1 MFDLH
6 LLEGELPWMKSCQL
20 LPPASLDS
28 LLRAV
33 LNTDPTQLTVA
44 HVKILIQDFL
54 VMGDCKHCFSS
65 GSISSG
71 SVLLKVLCRHDHSG
85 AKGSD
90 TKITQCSHIKDSYCT
105 IQQRRPLSNT
115 VSFPSFLVCH
125 RKQFGRPL
133 AANQLIQKKLAD
145 MVTEVHMFNPF
156 SHNSQEH

>member
-1 MFDLH
+1 ML
-6 LLEGELPWMKSCQL
+6 S
-20 LPPASLDS
+20 
-28 LLRAV
+28 
-33 LNTDPTQLTVA
+33 TDPIQLTVA
-44 HVKILIQDFL
+44 RVKILIHDFL
-54 VMGDCKHCFSS
+54 VMGGCKQCFSS
-65 GSISSG
+65 GSIPSS
-71 SVLLKVLCRHDHSG
+71 VQKVLCRYDHSG

-90 TKITQCSHIKDSYCT
+90 TKTTQCSHIKDSYCT